1 MRYLVLVSLLVLTG
15 CGDGVS
21 ATLTDP
27 SAVGCIVS
35 GTGNSVNCGAGNSI
49 VVVQPTPAPS
59 ATPVAPPD
67 CRVDYLVGNGPDFI
81 PMNGEAKL
89 DLTPMQ
95 TYVDGQGQTQT
106 RKVADA
112 CNEPRAEEV
121 EWSSSNPSA
130 FPVVGRG
137 FAATGKRVGSGVV
150 TVTAGFAGRTKLW
163 QIQ

>member
-1 MRYLVLVSLLVLTG
+1 MRASIIASLLILYG
-15 CGDGVS
+15 CGQGV
-21 ATLTDP
+21 TVPITDP
-27 SAVGCIVS
+27 TALGCIVS
-35 GTGNSVNCGAGNSI
+35 GTGNSVNCGTGNSI

-59 ATPVAPPD
+59 ATPVGPAD

-81 PMNGEAKL
+81 PMNGEAKF

-112 CNEPRAEEV
+112 CNEPRAGEV
-121 EWSSSNPSA
+121 DWSSSNPSA
-130 FPVVGRG
+130 FPVVGSG
-137 FAATGKRVGSGVV
+137 FAASGKRVGSGVV
-150 TVTAGFAGRTKLW
+150 TVTAAFAGRTKLW

>member
-1 MRYLVLVSLLVLTG
+1 MRHLVIVALLGLYG
-15 CGDGVS
+15 CGDGVT
-21 ATLTDP
+21 ANLTDP
-27 SAVGCIVS
+27 SAVGCVVS
-35 GTGNSVNCGAGNSI
+35 GTGNAVNCGAGNSI

-59 ATPVAPPD
+59 ATPVAPAD

-81 PMNGEAKL
+81 PMNGEAKF

-95 TYVDGQGQTQT
+95 TYVDDKGQTQT

-112 CNEPRAEEV
+112 CNEPRAGEV
-121 EWSSSNPSA
+121 DWISSNPSA

-137 FAATGKRVGSGVV
+137 FAASGKRVGSGVV
-150 TVTAGFAGRTKLW
+150 TVTAAFAGRTKLW